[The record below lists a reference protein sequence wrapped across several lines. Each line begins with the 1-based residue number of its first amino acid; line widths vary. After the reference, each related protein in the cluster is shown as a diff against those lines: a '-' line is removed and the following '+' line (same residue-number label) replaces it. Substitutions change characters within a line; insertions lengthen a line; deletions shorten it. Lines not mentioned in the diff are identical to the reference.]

1 MTGPFWSDSLA
12 TDIPGLKIKSIRRII
27 AMPRSTSSSPIR
39 KRKGAS
45 SAPRTASA
53 NDLSNRQCCREIS
66 GKTIAYLRY
75 VNSKDWQELEIH
87 FTDQTFLSLEFGF
100 HLQIKAEHLKF
111 SEGKLEKIR
120 NYGILQGEQ
129 PFEEEVQ

>member
-1 MTGPFWSDSLA
+1 
-12 TDIPGLKIKSIRRII
+12 
-27 AMPRSTSSSPIR
+27 MPRSRSFPPTGKQKNTLSTR
-39 KRKGAS
+39 K
-45 SAPRTASA
+45 TASA
-53 NDLSNRQCCREIS
+53 NNLSNRQCCREMS

-111 SEGKLEKIR
+111 SQGKLEKIR
-120 NYGILQGEQ
+120 SYGVLEGEQ
-129 PFEEEVQ
+129 PFEEIL